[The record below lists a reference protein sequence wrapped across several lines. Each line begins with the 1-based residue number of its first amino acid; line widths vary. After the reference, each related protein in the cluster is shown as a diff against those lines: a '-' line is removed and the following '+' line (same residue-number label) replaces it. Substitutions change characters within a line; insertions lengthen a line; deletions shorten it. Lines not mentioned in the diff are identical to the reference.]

1 MRLPVDGPGPQGRE
15 RAVSFRDH
23 DLSHS
28 SLLTC
33 GLAMA
38 WAMRGRLF
46 VSVLGVRQ
54 FGSQRIPDLFST
66 ITAEFVAAAG
76 SVSSIP
82 RLMGLPEVAK
92 TRHCDSYSMYII

>member
-1 MRLPVDGPGPQGRE
+1 
-15 RAVSFRDH
+15 
-23 DLSHS
+23 
-28 SLLTC
+28 
-33 GLAMA
+33 MA